1 MTDFNLKHKTIIN
14 VFSDVL
20 HIWKRT
26 KNVFRRAPVEW
37 THGKIVVLS
46 LLNSRLFSKFI
57 EVIEGVAG
65 IEFFILR
72 QR

>member
-1 MTDFNLKHKTIIN
+1 MTDFNLKQKTIIN
-14 VFSDVL
+14 VFADVL

-26 KNVFRRAPVEW
+26 KNVFKRAPVEW
-37 THGKIVVLS
+37 THVEIVVSS
-46 LLNSRLFSKFI
+46 LPNSRLLSKFI